1 MKTINKT
8 QQGFTLVEL
17 IIVIVILGILAVTA
31 APRFLNFQG
40 DAKESVVQGVAGA
53 ARAAVSLVNGKAII
67 AGVTNELPTAAGD
80 ADANTLNTIEGVR
93 LTYGYPKPTNGGIR
107 EAIEF
112 PDGWVTSSDATTNP
126 TPAEAGFVAETLA
139 GTAPATYVTSGTIR
153 IAADLASLRN
163 GGCYVQYAG
172 AGKADAAG
180 ATVPPVVT
188 VVTTGCNN

>member
-1 MKTINKT
+1 MKAINKT

-112 PDGWVTSSDATTNP
+112 PDGWVTSEDATTNP
-126 TPAEAGFVAETLA
+126 TPADAGFVAETLA
-139 GTAPATYVTSGTIR
+139 GTPVTHATAGTIR

-163 GGCYVQYAG
+163 GGCYVQYVG
-172 AGKADAAG
+172 AGKNG
-180 ATVPPVVT
+180 ATDPTVLPVVT
-188 VVTTGCNN
+188 VETDGCN

>member
-40 DAKESVVQGVAGA
+40 DAKASVVQGVAGA

-67 AGVTNELPTAAGD
+67 AGVTNSLPDAVGD
-80 ADANTLNTIEGVR
+80 ADTNADNTIEGVR

-107 EAIEF
+107 AAIEL
-112 PDGWVTSSDATTNP
+112 PDDWVTSLDATNNP
-126 TPAEAGFVAETLA
+126 TQAEAGFVAETLA
-139 GTAPATYVTSGTIR
+139 GTPVTHATAGTIR
-153 IAADLASLRN
+153 IAADLASLRDN
-163 GGCYVQYAG
+163 GCYVEYVG
-172 AGKADAAG
+172 AGKTGAAT
-180 ATVPPVVT
+180 ATVVPTVT
-188 VVTTGCNN
+188 VEIDGCN